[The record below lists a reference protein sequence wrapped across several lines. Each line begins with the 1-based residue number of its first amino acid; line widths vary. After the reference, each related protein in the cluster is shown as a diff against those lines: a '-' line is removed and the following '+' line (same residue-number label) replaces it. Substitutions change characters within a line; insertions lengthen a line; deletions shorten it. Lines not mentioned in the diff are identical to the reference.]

1 MANDYLY
8 SELKE
13 YCSGDLQEMKE
24 LLDNLI
30 QAYIMA
36 YTNKAE
42 LPSWDLICKTN
53 MELANEEAKE
63 EYRSRIKEIT
73 K

>member
-1 MANDYLY
+1 
-8 SELKE
+8 
-13 YCSGDLQEMKE
+13 MKE

-36 YTNKAE
+36 YTDKVE
-42 LPSWDLICKTN
+42 LPSWHWDLICKKN

-63 EYRSRIKEIT
+63 EYRSRIKEII

>member
-1 MANDYLY
+1 
-8 SELKE
+8 
-13 YCSGDLQEMKE
+13 MKE
-24 LLDNLI
+24 LLDNLV

-36 YTNKAE
+36 YIDKVE
-42 LPSWDLICKTN
+42 LPSWDLICKKN

>member
-1 MANDYLY
+1 
-8 SELKE
+8 
-13 YCSGDLQEMKE
+13 MKE
-24 LLDNLI
+24 LLDNLV

-42 LPSWDLICKTN
+42 LPSWDLICKKN